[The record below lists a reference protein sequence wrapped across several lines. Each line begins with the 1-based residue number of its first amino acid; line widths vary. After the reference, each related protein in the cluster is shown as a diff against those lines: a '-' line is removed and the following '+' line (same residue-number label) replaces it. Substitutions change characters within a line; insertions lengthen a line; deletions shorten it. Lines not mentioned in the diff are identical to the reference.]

1 MADAPRVTLLGTG
14 TMGAGMARSILRA
27 GLPLT
32 VWNRHTEKARPLAE
46 DGATVAADLTE
57 AVRDADVV
65 VTMLFDADAVT
76 EVMAEA
82 AGAMRHGAVWVQSAT
97 VGRDGIARLARFA
110 EEHGLPMVDAPMV
123 GTKQPAEDG
132 RLTVLASGPAGT
144 RETVQPVF
152 DAVGAKTVW
161 LGDEPGPASAMKLVA
176 NSWVAMLTAGTA
188 QGIQQARS
196 FGLDPAQFLDTVAR
210 GAADSPYLQ
219 AKGRAILEGRFE
231 PQFGLDG
238 LLKDLRLIRAATAES
253 GVRTTIVD
261 ALVDAF
267 ARASEEGHGN
277 EDIAAVVVSFSPP
290 AAAPA
295 V

>member
-1 MADAPRVTLLGTG
+1 MADAPRITLLGTG
-14 TMGAGMARSILRA
+14 TMGAGMARSMLRA

-32 VWNRHTEKARPLAE
+32 VWNRHLEKARPLAE
-46 DGATVAADLTE
+46 DGATVAEDLPA
-57 AVRDADVV
+57 AVREADVV
-65 VTMLFDADAVT
+65 VTMLFDADAVS
-76 EVMAEA
+76 EVMQQA
-82 AGAMRHGAVWVQSAT
+82 AGAMRDGAVWVQSAT
-97 VGRDGIARLARFA
+97 VGRNGIARLARVA
-110 EEHGLPMVDAPMV
+110 EERGLTIVDAPMV

-132 RLTVLASGPAGT
+132 TLTVLASGPAAS
-144 RETVQPVF
+144 RDLVQPVF

-188 QGIQQARS
+188 QGIQQARA
-196 FGLDPAQFLDTVAR
+196 FGLDPAQFLEIVSG
-210 GAADSPYLQ
+210 GAADTPYLQ
-219 AKGRAILEGRFE
+219 TKGRAILEGRFE

-238 LLKDLRLIRAATAES
+238 LLKDLRLIRAATADA
-253 GVRTTIVD
+253 GVPTTVVD

-267 ARASEEGHGN
+267 ARASETGHGR
-277 EDIAAVVVSFSPP
+277 EDIAAVAVSFSPP

>member
-1 MADAPRVTLLGTG
+1 MADAPRITLLGTG
-14 TMGAGMARSILRA
+14 TMGAGMARSMLRA

-32 VWNRHTEKARPLAE
+32 VWNRHPEKARPLAE
-46 DGATVAADLTE
+46 DGATVAEDLSA
-57 AVRDADVV
+57 AVREADVV
-65 VTMLFDADAVT
+65 VTMLFDADAVS
-76 EVMAEA
+76 EVMEQA
-82 AGAMRHGAVWVQSAT
+82 AGAMRDGAVWVQSAT
-97 VGRDGIARLARFA
+97 VGRNGIARLARVA
-110 EEHGLPMVDAPMV
+110 EERGLTIVDAPMV

-132 RLTVLASGPAGT
+132 TLTVLASGPAAT
-144 RETVQPVF
+144 RDLVQPVF

-188 QGIQQARS
+188 QGIQQARA
-196 FGLDPAQFLDTVAR
+196 FGLDPAQFLETVSG
-210 GAADSPYLQ
+210 GAADTPYLQ
-219 AKGRAILEGRFE
+219 TKGRAILESRFE

-238 LLKDLRLIRAATAES
+238 LLKDLRLIRAATADA
-253 GVRTTIVD
+253 GLPTTVVD

-267 ARASEEGHGN
+267 ARASETGHGR
-277 EDIAAVVVSFSPP
+277 EDIAAVAVSFSPP

>member
-1 MADAPRVTLLGTG
+1 MVDSPRIALLGTG
-14 TMGAGMARSILRA
+14 TMGVGMAHSILRA

-32 VWNRHTEKARPLAE
+32 VWNRHTEKARPLE
-46 DGATVAADLTE
+46 QDGATVADDLAE

-76 EVMAEA
+76 EVMEQAAEA
-82 AGAMRHGAVWVQSAT
+82 MPDGAVWVQSAT

-110 EEHGLPMVDAPMV
+110 QEHGLTMVDAPMV

-132 RLTVLASGPAGT
+132 ALTVLAAGAPET
-144 RETVQPVF
+144 RATVQPVF

-188 QGIQQARS
+188 QGIQQARG
-196 FGLDPAQFLDTVAR
+196 FGLDPAQFLETVSG

-253 GVRTTIVD
+253 GVRTTVVD
-261 ALVDAF
+261 ALVEAF
-267 ARASEEGHGN
+267 ARASEEGHGR